1 MTERTVIRTGGMS
14 CAACSAK
21 IEKAVG
27 RLDGVVAVNANFSE
41 NTVYAEYDPE
51 RVDIE
56 AIAEAIRKGGYD
68 VLDGDDDT
76 AAEKMRQESVSLKRG
91 LIASV
96 VFTVIL
102 MYMAMGP
109 MFGLEVPFRD
119 QPMLYAIVQTVLCA
133 PVVYSGRRFYLRGI
147 PSLLRGGP
155 TMDTLIALGTLA
167 ALVYSAYSMI
177 LIHGGDASAVHS
189 LYFDSAAMIITLV
202 SVGKYLE
209 AGSKVKTN
217 DAVRGLMDLAPPT
230 AEIEIPGGTAIV
242 PIEEV
247 SIGDIAV
254 VRPGERVSIDGRVI
268 EGSTHINESMLTGES
283 MPVRKDIGDEVYGGT
298 INTTGMVRAEVV
310 RTGDDTALHRIVRM
324 IRDAQSTKA
333 PVARIADRVAAVF
346 VPVVIFIAVASAAAW
361 MLAGRDL
368 GFALIILISVL
379 VISCPCALGLAT
391 PLAITVG
398 TGKAA
403 EYGILFKNASS
414 LERSGGVTEIILDKT
429 GTLTEGSPAVVGV
442 DTEMDE
448 SEFIGYVAAA
458 ESVSEHPLGR
468 AVVAHAEELAIDIL
482 RPESFTSVT
491 GKGLICTV
499 GGEEVVVGNLRLLEE
514 NGIAIPALSDDKG
527 LTRIHA
533 AVGGRY
539 AGSIF
544 IEDPVRP
551 TARYSVQCLEDL
563 GIRVTMVTG
572 DSESNA
578 LRIAGETGI
587 TEVVAG
593 ALPEDKITQ
602 IKLRQVTGADVAMVG
617 DGINDSPA
625 LIQADIGVAIG
636 SGTDIA
642 IDAADIILMNDDL
655 RNIPAAFS
663 VSRAT
668 VRNIKQNL
676 FFAFCYNAVCIPI
689 AAGLPYLFGM
699 AELQEMPMI
708 AALAMS
714 LSSIS
719 VVSNSLR
726 LKRFTPACHRTEQ

>member
-1 MTERTVIRTGGMS
+1 MTEKTVIRTGGMS

-21 IEKAVG
+21 IDKAVG
-27 RLDGVVAVNANFSE
+27 RLDGVIAVNANFSE
-41 NTVYAEYDPE
+41 NTVFVEYEPE
-51 RVDIE
+51 RIDAD
-56 AIAEAIRKGGYD
+56 AIAAVIRKSGYD
-68 VLDGDDDT
+68 VLDGDDD
-76 AAEKMRQESVSLKRG
+76 AVAEKMRRESAGLKRS
-91 LIASV
+91 LIASA
-96 VFTVIL
+96 VFTVAL

-109 MFGLEVPFRD
+109 MFGIAVPYHDLPEV
-119 QPMLYAIVQTVLCA
+119 YAIIQLALCI
-133 PVVYSGRRFYLRGI
+133 PVVVSGRRFYIRGI
-147 PSLLRGGP
+147 PSLLRGSP

-167 ALVYSAYSMI
+167 ALIYSFYSMYGI
-177 LIHGGDASAVHS
+177 FGGDASAAHS

-217 DAVRGLMDLAPPT
+217 DAVKGLIDLAPPT
-230 AEIEIPGGTAIV
+230 AEIETDDGTRIV
-242 PIEEV
+242 PVEEV
-247 SIGDIAV
+247 RVGDIAI
-254 VRPGERVSIDGRVI
+254 VRPGERVSIDGTVI

-283 MPVRKDIGDEVYGGT
+283 MPVRKDVGSEVYGGT
-298 INTTGMVRAEVV
+298 INTTGMVRARVT
-310 RTGDDTALHRIVRM
+310 RTGDDTALRRIVRM
-324 IRDAQSTKA
+324 IRDAQGTKA

-346 VPVVIFIAVASAAAW
+346 VPVVMLIAVAAAAAW
-361 MLAGRDL
+361 MLAGR
-368 GFALIILISVL
+368 GVEFSLIVLISVL

-403 EYGILFKNASS
+403 EYGILFKNAAA
-414 LERSGGVTEIILDKT
+414 LERSGNVTEVILDKT
-429 GTLTEGSPAVVGV
+429 GTLTEGSPAVVKV
-442 DTEMDE
+442 LTEMDE
-448 SEFIGYVAAA
+448 KEFIGYVASA
-458 ESVSEHPLGR
+458 ESVSEHPLGK
-468 AVVAHAEELAIDIL
+468 AVVAFAEGMGADIS
-482 RPESFTSVT
+482 RPEDFRSVT

-499 GGEEVVVGNLRLLEE
+499 SGKEVAVGNLRLLEE
-514 NGIAIPALSDDKG
+514 NGVVIPELADDEG
-527 LTRIHA
+527 MTRIHA
-533 AVGGRY
+533 AVAGMY

-544 IEDPVRP
+544 IEDPVRA
-551 TARYSVQCLEDL
+551 TSRHAVGCLRDM
-563 GIRVTMVTG
+563 GMNVTMVTG

-578 LRIAGETGI
+578 LRIARETGI
-587 TEVVAG
+587 EDVVAG
-593 ALPEDKITQ
+593 ALPEDKIME
-602 IKLRQVTGADVAMVG
+602 IKKKQVKGADVAMIG

-668 VRNIKQNL
+668 VRNIRQNL

-689 AAGLPYLFGM
+689 AAGLPFVLGM
-699 AELQEMPMI
+699 SEFPEMPMI

-714 LSSIS
+714 MSSIS

-726 LKRFTPACHRTEQ
+726 LRRFKPACHQP